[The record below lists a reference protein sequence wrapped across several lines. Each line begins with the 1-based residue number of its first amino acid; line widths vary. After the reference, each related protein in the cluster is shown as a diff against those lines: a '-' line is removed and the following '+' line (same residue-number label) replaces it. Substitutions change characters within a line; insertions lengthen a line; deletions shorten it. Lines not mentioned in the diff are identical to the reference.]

1 MNIVLAGAS
10 GFIGRH
16 LSAALLAAGHR
27 VQPLSRRHGTDVN
40 QLQSAQHWLPHL
52 ASADVVINVVGIIAE
67 QPGQR
72 FATLHTQAPCALF
85 DACVQA
91 GISRVIQISALG
103 CDDSAFTPYH
113 LSKLAADRHLRSLP
127 LDWLVLRP
135 SLVYGPGSASS
146 AAFMQLARL
155 PLLPLPNGGRQLV
168 QPVHIS
174 DVVAAVQQA
183 LAQGVAGQSVDVVGP
198 QPLSF
203 ADWLQ
208 TMRAARGQAPAPVLA
223 IPPALL
229 LALLRVG
236 RHLNPVLQPDNLRML
251 LASRAANPEPLARL
265 LGRPPLSPSPRLFFH
280 AATQGES
287 S

>member
-10 GFIGRH
+10 GFIGHH
-16 LSAALLAAGHR
+16 LSTALLAAGHCVR
-27 VQPLSRRHGTDVN
+27 PLSRRHGTDFS
-40 QLQSAQHWLPHL
+40 QLQSARRWLPYL
-52 ASADVVINVVGIIAE
+52 AGADAVINAVGIIAE
-67 QPGQR
+67 QAGQR

-91 GISRVIQISALG
+91 GVSRVIQISAQG
-103 CDDSAFTPYH
+103 CDDSAFTTYH
-113 LSKLAADRHLRSLP
+113 LSKLAADCHLRTLA

-135 SLVYGPGSASS
+135 SLVYGPGSAST

-155 PLLPLPNGGRQLV
+155 PLLPLPDGGRQIV

-174 DVVAAVQQA
+174 DVVAAVRQA
-183 LAQGVAGQSVDVVGP
+183 LQQGIAGQSMDVVGP
-198 QPLSF
+198 QPLAF

-208 TMRAARGQAPAPVLA
+208 VMRAARDQAPAPVLA

-236 RHLNPVLQPDNLRML
+236 RHLSPVLQPDNLRML

-265 LGRPPLSPSPRLFFH
+265 LGRQPRSPAPQLFFH
-280 AATQGES
+280 ANEGDAS
-287 S
+287 